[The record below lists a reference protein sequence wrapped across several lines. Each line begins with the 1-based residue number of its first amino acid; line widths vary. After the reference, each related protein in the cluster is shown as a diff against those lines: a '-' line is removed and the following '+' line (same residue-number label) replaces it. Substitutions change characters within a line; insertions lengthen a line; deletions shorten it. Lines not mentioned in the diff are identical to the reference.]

1 MEATHAQ
8 RRVGMRAWPVIG
20 LTLIAMAAAGWAQ
33 PAQARA
39 ATICSEGGT
48 PAAPTGTFTIRP
60 GLTNLPASEPLD
72 FKATAELAGDDP
84 ACSGTVTYTGEV
96 GAGSSCFNVI
106 SFYGTVKGLPGVER
120 FWGDGHLIVP
130 EYLYD
135 RAGNLVG
142 LHQPSAE
149 VDIPYFA
156 EMPCSSA
163 EGFDHGRWSGMVE
176 LFADGG

>member
-1 MEATHAQ
+1 MGATQTQ
-8 RRVGMRAWPVIG
+8 RRAGSYAS
-20 LTLIAMAAAGWAQ
+20 TLVVVTLMGMAAVGWAQ
-33 PAQARA
+33 PVQAHA

-60 GLTNLPASEPLD
+60 GLTTLPAPEPLD
-72 FKATAELAGDDP
+72 FKATAELAGDDL

-135 RAGNLVG
+135 KAGNLVG

-149 VDIPYFA
+149 ADIPYFA
-156 EMPCSSA
+156 EMPCNTA
-163 EGFDHGRWSGMVE
+163 EGFNHGRWSGIVE
-176 LFADGG
+176 LFGDER